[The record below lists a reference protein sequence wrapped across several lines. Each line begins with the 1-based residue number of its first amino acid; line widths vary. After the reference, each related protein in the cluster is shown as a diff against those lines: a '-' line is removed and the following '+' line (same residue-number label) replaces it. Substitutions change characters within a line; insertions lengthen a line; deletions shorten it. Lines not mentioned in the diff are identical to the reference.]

1 MRMSKEEFMKGFAS
15 ERPQSRIG
23 GGTMPKANKKP
34 RTDWTPELVEELKKA
49 YSENLPELEIAERLG
64 VDEVAVK
71 NKITRLGLRKLK
83 AVSESADAIY
93 IKQLEDLLKERTE
106 KLEHIKQELKASTV
120 LNRQLT
126 EEFESVKWELSAAK
140 SAREQAEKDLV
151 IFKEKA
157 ASALTD
163 SPNLGAMEEIY
174 AIADCLGAIN
184 LNDLMDSKSAQYLIC
199 KILDVA
205 SDALINDGMD
215 KGMINNG
222 NDTVGNLPGLHTGTE
237 QVRAG

>member
-1 MRMSKEEFMKGFAS
+1 MRMTKEEFMKGFAL

-34 RTDWTPELVEELKKA
+34 RTDWSPELIAELKKA
-49 YSENLPELEIAERLG
+49 YSEKLSELEIAERLG
-64 VDEVAVK
+64 VDELAVK
-71 NKITRLGLRKLK
+71 NKITRLGLRKTKNMKL
-83 AVSESADAIY
+83 ASESADAIY

-106 KLEHIKQELKASTV
+106 EL
-120 LNRQLT
+120 
-126 EEFESVKWELSAAK
+126 ESVKWELSAVKCAK
-140 SAREQAEKDLV
+140 EQAEKDLAA
-151 IFKEKA
+151 FKEKA
-157 ASALTD
+157 ASALAD
-163 SPNLGAMEEIY
+163 APNLGAMEEIY

-205 SDALINDGMD
+205 NDALIKDGMD

-222 NDTVGNLPGLHTGTE
+222 NDTMGNLPGI
-237 QVRAG
+237 QAGSVQG

>member
-1 MRMSKEEFMKGFAS
+1 
-15 ERPQSRIG
+15 
-23 GGTMPKANKKP
+23 MPKANKKP

-49 YSENLPELEIAERLG
+49 YSEKLSELEIAERLG
-64 VDEVAVK
+64 VDELAVK
-71 NKITRLGLRKLK
+71 NKITRLGLRKIKGTLDIK
-83 AVSESADAIY
+83 EPADAIY

-106 KLEHIKQELKASTV
+106 KLEHIKQELKASTA

-126 EEFESVKWELSAAK
+126 EELESVKWELSAAK
-140 SAREQAEKDLV
+140 SAKEQAEKDFA

-157 ASALTD
+157 ASALMD
-163 SPNLGAMEEIY
+163 APNLGAMEEIY

-205 SDALINDGMD
+205 NDALINDGMD
-215 KGMINNG
+215 KGMISNG
-222 NDTVGNLPGLHTGTE
+222 NDTVGNLPGIQTGSE
-237 QVRAG
+237 QVGAG